1 MNDKIINLQKR
12 INIKFKNLNNLKKSI
27 THKSYDS
34 FNNYEK
40 LEFLGDRILGFVI
53 SKKLIELYPN
63 EKEGVLDKKL
73 ASLVNKNKCLEVAKI
88 IGLEKF
94 ILVGNKNSKNKVEN
108 KIVAD
113 SIEALIGA
121 IYYDKGFEI
130 SEKFIL
136 NMWKGFISS
145 SEETI
150 IDSKTK
156 LQEYSL
162 KKFKTLPIYKLI
174 SKSGPKHK
182 PKFIISVRLQD
193 SKFFNG
199 QGDSKKK
206 AEQDAAKNLL
216 NNSKILWFGLI
227 MAIY

>member
-1 MNDKIINLQKR
+1 MSDKLNNLQKK
-12 INIKFKNLNNLKKSI
+12 ISIKFKNLNYLKKSI
-27 THKSYDS
+27 THKSYDPL
-34 FNNYEK
+34 NNYEK

-53 SKKLIELYPN
+53 SKKLIELYPK

-94 ILVGNKNSKNKVEN
+94 ILLGNKSVKSKVEN
-108 KIVAD
+108 KIIAD

-121 IYYDKGFEI
+121 IYYDKGFEV

-136 NMWKGFISS
+136 NMWKNFINL

-162 KKFKTLPIYKLI
+162 KKFKSLPIYKLV
-174 SKSGPKHK
+174 SSSGPKHK
-182 PKFIISVRLQD
+182 PKFTISVRLKD
-193 SKFFNG
+193 TKLYEGS
-199 QGDSKKK
+199 GDSKKK
-206 AEQDAAKNLL
+206 AEQNAAKKLL
-216 NNSKILWFGLI
+216 DNIK
-227 MAIY
+227 

>member
-1 MNDKIINLQKR
+1 MSDKLNNLQKK
-12 INIKFKNLNNLKKSI
+12 ISIKFKNLNYLKKSI
-27 THKSYDS
+27 THKSYDPL
-34 FNNYEK
+34 NNYEK

-73 ASLVNKNKCLEVAKI
+73 ASLVNKNQCLEVAKI

-94 ILVGNKNSKNKVEN
+94 ILVGNKSAKTKVET
-108 KIVAD
+108 KIIAD

-121 IYYDKGFEI
+121 IYYDKGFEV

-136 NMWKGFISS
+136 NMWKNFINL

-162 KKFKTLPIYKLI
+162 KKFKSLPIYKLV
-174 SKSGPKHK
+174 SSSGPKHK
-182 PKFIISVRLQD
+182 PKFTISVRLKD
-193 SKFFNG
+193 TKLYEGS
-199 QGDSKKK
+199 GDSKKK
-206 AEQDAAKNLL
+206 AEQNAAKKLL
-216 NNSKILWFGLI
+216 DNIK
-227 MAIY
+227 